1 MRERNLRW
9 YLFGAQAAII
19 WGSPRWSADVDI
31 TAEIEPSAIDPFVA
45 TMKQHGFDLLVDDSE
60 FVARTRVL
68 PLIHKKTQMP
78 LDVVLAG
85 SGLEQDF
92 MTRAIATD
100 VDGTSVPV
108 ISPEDLIIAKVLAGR
123 PKDIEDIRH
132 LIHQRRSSLDAE
144 RIRGVLGL
152 LEQALSQSDL
162 LPVFESEWRRS

>member
-1 MRERNLRW
+1 MRERDLRW

-31 TAEIEPSAIDPFVA
+31 TVAIEPSAMNSFVA
-45 TMKQHGFDLLVDDSE
+45 AMKRHGFALLVDDAD

-68 PLIHKKTQMP
+68 PLIHKSTQMP

-85 SGLEQDF
+85 SGLEQEF

-100 VDGTSVPV
+100 VEGTSVPV
-108 ISPEDLIIAKVLAGR
+108 ISPEDLVIAKVLAGR
-123 PKDIEDIRH
+123 PKDIEDVRH

-144 RIRGVLGL
+144 RIREVLRL